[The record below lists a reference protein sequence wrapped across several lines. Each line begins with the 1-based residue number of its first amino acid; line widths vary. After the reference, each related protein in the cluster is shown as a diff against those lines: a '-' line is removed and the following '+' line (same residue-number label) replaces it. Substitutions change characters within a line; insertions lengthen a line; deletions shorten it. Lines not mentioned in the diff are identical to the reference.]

1 MLSFTAVVFVMHVVV
16 AAFDV
21 LQGVS
26 ILLGSALVS
35 SVFLYI
41 DIPL

>member
-1 MLSFTAVVFVMHVVV
+1 MLSSPAVVFVMHVVV

-26 ILLGSALVS
+26 VLIVSALVS
-35 SVFLYI
+35 SGFSYI